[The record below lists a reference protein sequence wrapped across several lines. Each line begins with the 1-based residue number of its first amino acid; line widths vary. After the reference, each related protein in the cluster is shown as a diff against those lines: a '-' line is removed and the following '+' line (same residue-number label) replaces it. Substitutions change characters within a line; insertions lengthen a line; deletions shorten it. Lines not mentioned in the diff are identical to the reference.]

1 MNLEIPMVS
10 VIGLG
15 HIGLPVFDEL
25 IKRHVIDRVP
35 SAPAI
40 GSDIVGVDISPDA
53 RDRAMQIINS
63 KYDLGESC
71 RVRVT
76 GTLENSSVYI
86 IAIYSPEGIMEML
99 TKIIPEINDGAAL
112 VIIESTFEPE
122 YLCDEKYGHDFSN
135 NDLTHL
141 YWHYWLG
148 GQIYQKYYAMDHWQ
162 LFVKDLEGFTVTM
175 VFNDKTTVE
184 EMKMMIYDCTD
195 VCTESQ
201 RLIFAGKQLEDGLQL
216 VGDYNIRHNST
227 IHLVLRLV
235 GC

>member
-122 YLCDEKYGHDFSN
+122 YLCDEKYGHDFMKWWKETHSN
-135 NDLTHL
+135 IKLVAYPHRL
-141 YWHYWLG
+141 VP
-148 GQIYQKYYAMDHWQ
+148 YAMSDFGAFDMVRVMGASDEDAFNEARN
-162 LFVKDLEGFTVTM
+162 LYYFVNDEDIHQTTFNAAVMAKACENAIRFIEIAFAKHFFVM
-175 VFNDKTTVE
+175 VENYKYE
-184 EMKMMIYDCTD
+184 I
-195 VCTESQ
+195 
-201 RLIFAGKQLEDGLQL
+201 RNGK
-216 VGDYNIRHNST
+216 
-227 IHLVLRLV
+227 
-235 GC
+235 